1 MEIQAKYMPM
11 TETAYYIL
19 LVLNEPLHGYGIIQK
34 VLEITEGRIRLGAG
48 TIYGTLSKLEKDGV
62 IDIVDVTERR
72 KIYKQS
78 AIGNQLIKNE
88 ISRIKQLIQHSERS
102 GYGDEV

>member
-1 MEIQAKYMPM
+1 MDIQAKYIPM

-34 VLEITEGRIRLGAG
+34 VEQITEGRIRIGAG

-62 IDIVDVTERR
+62 IDIVDITERR

-78 AIGNQLIKNE
+78 AIGNLLIRNE
-88 ISRIKQLIQHSERS
+88 IARIKQLIQHSKRS
-102 GYGDEV
+102 GYDDEI

>member
-1 MEIQAKYMPM
+1 MDIYAKYIPM

-34 VLEITEGRIRLGAG
+34 VEQITKGRIRMGPG

-62 IDIVDVTERR
+62 IEIVDMTQRR
-72 KIYKQS
+72 KIYLQS
-78 AIGNQLIKNE
+78 DAGKQLIMHE
-88 ISRIKQLIQHSERS
+88 ITRIKQLVDHAERG
-102 GYGDEV
+102 GYND

>member
-1 MEIQAKYMPM
+1 MDIHTKYIPM

-34 VLEITEGRIRLGAG
+34 VEQITNGRIRMGPG

-62 IDIVDVTERR
+62 IEIVNMTQRR
-72 KIYKQS
+72 KIYLQS
-78 AIGNQLIKNE
+78 DAGKKLIMHE
-88 ISRIKQLIQHSERS
+88 ISRIKQLIDHAERG
-102 GYGDEV
+102 GYND

>member
-1 MEIQAKYMPM
+1 MNIYAKYIPM

-34 VLEITEGRIRLGAG
+34 VEQITKGRIRMGPG

-62 IDIVDVTERR
+62 IEIVDMTQRR
-72 KIYKQS
+72 KIYLQS
-78 AIGNQLIKNE
+78 DAGKQLIMHE
-88 ISRIKQLIQHSERS
+88 IARIKQLVDHAERG
-102 GYGDEV
+102 GYND

>member
-1 MEIQAKYMPM
+1 MDIQAKYIPM

-19 LVLNEPLHGYGIIQK
+19 LVLNEQLHGYGIIQK
-34 VLEITEGRIRLGAG
+34 VDQITEGRIRIGAG

-78 AIGNQLIKNE
+78 AIGNVLIRNE
-88 ISRIKQLIQHSERS
+88 IARIKQLIQHSKRS
-102 GYGDEV
+102 GYDDEI

>member
-34 VLEITEGRIRLGAG
+34 VLEITEGRIHLGAG

-62 IDIVDVTERR
+62 IDIIEVTDRR

-78 AIGNQLIKNE
+78 AIGDQLIKKE
-88 ISRIKQLIQHSERS
+88 ILRVKQLIQHAERC
-102 GYGDEV
+102 GYDDEV

>member
-1 MEIQAKYMPM
+1 MDIQAKYIPM

-34 VLEITEGRIRLGAG
+34 VDQITEGRIRIGAG

-78 AIGNQLIKNE
+78 AIGNVLIRNE
-88 ISRIKQLIQHSERS
+88 IARIKQLIQHSKRS
-102 GYGDEV
+102 GYDDEI

>member
-1 MEIQAKYMPM
+1 MEIQAKYIPM

-34 VLEITEGRIRLGAG
+34 VEKITEGRIRIGAG

-62 IDIVDVTERR
+62 IDIVDVTQRR

-78 AIGNQLIKNE
+78 AIGNLLIRNE
-88 ISRIKQLIQHSERS
+88 IERIKQLIQHAKRS
-102 GYGDEV
+102 GYDD

>member
-1 MEIQAKYMPM
+1 MDIQAKYIPM

-19 LVLNEPLHGYGIIQK
+19 LVLNEPLHGYVIIQK
-34 VLEITEGRIRLGAG
+34 VDQITEGRIRIGAG

-78 AIGNQLIKNE
+78 AIGNVLIRNE
-88 ISRIKQLIQHSERS
+88 IARIKQLIQHSKRS
-102 GYGDEV
+102 GYDDEI